1 MKRLFS
7 KGIAAVMAAT
17 LLLTG
22 CGAKQ
27 EQKAQTSEKDVTLKM
42 LVPGYDGGY
51 LKKELD
57 NGIAGFE
64 KANPG
69 VKVEIISVGWEEL
82 NSKIVQLY
90 QSKEAPDIMLTG
102 TRTLKQLADMG
113 AAEDLTKYITDDF
126 KAKRI
131 ENVLNTANFDGKQY
145 GIPMAFSSRALYYR
159 TDLIDK
165 APTTWDELL
174 ATAKKVHQENPKV
187 YGFAVPTDLE
197 SGTDELLNFIYQNEG
212 RIVNDKGEFTLNS
225 EANIGAI
232 EYLKQFNADG
242 VIPNPVSTKRGD
254 QSTLFKNGNLAMYI
268 SGPWEQ
274 EVMDSGKD
282 KAPYAVAPLPSGKV
296 KAETLVTD
304 SYVISSLSKNKDLAW
319 KFVEFMGQP
328 EYQRPVSEA
337 FGWFPILKD
346 EQNDERF
353 KSDFMKPFAESI
365 HYGVAEPAVP
375 NWDNFNKAFV
385 TAVQKALTSQ
395 ASAKDALDQAQA
407 ELTK

>member
-7 KGIAAVMAAT
+7 KGITAVMAAT

-174 ATAKKVHQENPKV
+174 ATAKKVHQENTKV

-242 VIPNPVSTKRGD
+242 VIPDPVSTKRGD

-365 HYGVAEPAVP
+365 QYGVAEPAVP

>member
-7 KGIAAVMAAT
+7 KGIAVVMAAT

-242 VIPNPVSTKRGD
+242 VIPDPVSTKRGD

-365 HYGVAEPAVP
+365 QYGVAEPAVP